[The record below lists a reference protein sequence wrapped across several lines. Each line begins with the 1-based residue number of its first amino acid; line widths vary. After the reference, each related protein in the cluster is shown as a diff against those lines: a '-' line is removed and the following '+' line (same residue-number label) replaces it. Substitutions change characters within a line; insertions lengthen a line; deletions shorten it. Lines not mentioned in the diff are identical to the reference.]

1 MWYNELYYI
10 KEVSGLNDENLIPF
24 TQRTEKERRE
34 ICSKGGKASQA
45 KQREKK
51 RFKELA
57 KMLSELEAPSKAKK
71 QLQAMGIEETD
82 ATNKTLML
90 IGLMQSVQRDG
101 NVKAFEKWQE
111 LIDEKDIATEQEIA
125 QENAQTDLLNA
136 IKERSKRNED

>member
-1 MWYNELYYI
+1 M
-10 KEVSGLNDENLIPF
+10 SGLNDGNLIPF
-24 TQRTEKERRE
+24 AQRTEKERRE

-71 QLQAMGIEETD
+71 AMAVLGVEETD

-90 IGLMQSVQRDG
+90 IGLMQKIQRDG
-101 NVKAFEKWQE
+101 DVKAFEKWQE
-111 LIDEKDIATEQEIA
+111 LIDEKDIATEQELA
-125 QENAQTDLLNA
+125 QENAQADLLNA
-136 IKERSKRNED
+136 IKERSKRNAD

>member
-1 MWYNELYYI
+1 MD
-10 KEVSGLNDENLIPF
+10 LNGRENLIPF
-24 TQRTEKERRE
+24 NERTEEEQRE
-34 ICSKGGKASQA
+34 IRSKGGKASQA
-45 KQREKK
+45 TQREKK

-57 KMLSELEAPSKAKK
+57 KILSELEAPSKAKK

-90 IGLMQSVQRDG
+90 IGLMRSIQLDG

-125 QENAQTDLLNA
+125 QENAQADLLNA